1 MPHRRVIDVDQTV
14 VWLGIRAVVAHMRG
28 RGGSIVSISS
38 DAGLFG
44 MAMVAAYSAATFAER
59 GITRSAAVELAP
71 EGIRVNSVHPG
82 FIDTA
87 ATRPAGI
94 AESIATEGHA
104 LGIGVLFGRIGTPRE
119 VADLVLLL
127 ASEESSYRT
136 GAEFVIDGGTMA
148 GPVPD

>member
-1 MPHRRVIDVDQTV
+1 MPGRRIIDVDQAG
-14 VWLGIRAVVAHMRG
+14 VWLGIRAVVARMRG
-28 RGGSIVSISS
+28 RGGSIVNISS

-44 MAMVAAYSAATFAER
+44 MAMVAACSSATFAAR

-71 EGIRVNSVHPG
+71 EGICVNSIHPG

-104 LGIGVLFGRIGTPRE
+104 PGVGVPLGRIGTPRE
-119 VADLVLLL
+119 VANLVLFL
-127 ASEESSYRT
+127 APEESSYCT